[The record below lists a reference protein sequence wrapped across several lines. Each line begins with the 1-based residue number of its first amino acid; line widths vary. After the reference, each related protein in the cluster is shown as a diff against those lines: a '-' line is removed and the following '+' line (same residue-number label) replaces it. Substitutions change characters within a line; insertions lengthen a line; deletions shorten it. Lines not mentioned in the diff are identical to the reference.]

1 MKEQGSQLAKST
13 AVVQYVSESI
23 IYIYRRTEVQN
34 KTIARETDKYN
45 YFTQVAW
52 VLNINDFSKLTKS
65 YNRFTGNCFCLSG
78 SSGLIEQTSLRI
90 PTYWFD
96 FKKSSM
102 NFNSIIIPRKARVN
116 TSVFSFSAV
125 DIQSVFFHF
134 TASLRERFCRR
145 SCPCYL
151 RDWVSKEITL
161 YLCFLT
167 QKSSHFSWRRLGKS
181 RCTCKVK

>member
-1 MKEQGSQLAKST
+1 MAKS

-23 IYIYRRTEVQN
+23 ISIYRRTEVQN
-34 KTIARETDKYN
+34 KTIARETDKYD

-102 NFNSIIIPRKARVN
+102 NFNSIIVPCKARVN

-125 DIQSVFFHF
+125 DIESVFFHY